1 MTSPEQNRR
10 GDVRLKTSSFLQMQI
25 TSCAASLYM
34 HGVSRCVS
42 RLANT
47 QMQSGARER
56 LFVLAGQLVV
66 ADSSQSIEPFAS

>member
-1 MTSPEQNRR
+1 
-10 GDVRLKTSSFLQMQI
+10 
-25 TSCAASLYM
+25 M

-66 ADSSQSIEPFAS
+66 AVSLQSIEPFAS